1 MSLLLFSLVRG
12 LSSGI
17 RVNKC
22 LAAQVS
28 RREADRLCQAGRVM
42 INGAVASPGDR
53 VLPGD
58 VLTLDGALRVWFSID
73 LPSSAP

>member
-1 MSLLLFSLVRG
+1 MNSVNRRAVNVIAGCSSRCWASRAQLMSLLLFSLVRG

-28 RREADRLCQAGRVM
+28 RREADRLCQAGRVL
-42 INGAVASPGDR
+42 INGKRKPGE
-53 VLPGD
+53 V
-58 VLTLDGALRVWFSID
+58 
-73 LPSSAP
+73 